1 MKRSPMLAIFLIAFV
16 GMLGYGI
23 IIPITPFY
31 AKSFGASE
39 TTIGLLIGCY
49 ALAQFI
55 AAPILGRLSDRFGRR
70 PILLVSI
77 AGTFGSLLLFG
88 MANSLVLL
96 FAGRLLDGATGG
108 NISIAQAYV
117 SDVTTEENRARGMG
131 IIGAALGMGFIVG
144 PAIGGFLSAG
154 GNYQLPIFVAAGI
167 SALSFVLTAILL
179 PEPERQPRA
188 EGPLA
193 AAQART
199 SDLRRLW
206 RGLRNPRIGRLLLVT
221 LLIGLAF
228 TAFETTFALFAA
240 ARLEFGSMETG
251 YTLAYIGIVIAVIQG
266 GLIRRLAKRFGEAR
280 MIVGG
285 AALLGL
291 GLLMLGFIRDTWQLL
306 AVGMVIAAGEGV
318 LTPSLSSLVSRRSL
332 PHERGAHLGLYQSM
346 GSIGRIAAP
355 LTATWLLDRAG
366 LAVPYLIGGALVLA
380 GAVVALGLL
389 SEAAPEPALPASQ
402 QA

>member
-31 AKSFGASE
+31 AKSFGASD
-39 TTIGLLIGCY
+39 TMIGLLIGSY

-70 PILLVSI
+70 PILLLSI
-77 AGTFGSLLLFG
+77 AGTIGSLLLFG
-88 MANSLVLL
+88 QADSMVLL

-108 NISIAQAYV
+108 NIAIAQAYV
-117 SDVTTEENRARGMG
+117 ADVTTEENRARGMG
-131 IIGAALGMGFIVG
+131 VIGAALGMGFIVG

-167 SALSFVLTAILL
+167 SFVSLLMTAVGL
-179 PEPERQPRA
+179 PEAKRQQ
-188 EGPLA
+188 A
-193 AAQART
+193 AVETQGRT

-206 RGLRNPRIGRLLLVT
+206 RGMRNPRIGRLLLVT

-266 GLIRRLAKRFGEAR
+266 GLIRRLAKRYGEAR
-280 MIVGG
+280 LIVGG

-291 GLLMLGFIRDTWQLL
+291 GLLMLGFIADTWQLL

-332 PHERGAHLGLYQSM
+332 PHERGEHLGLYQSM

-366 LAVPYLIGGALVLA
+366 LAVPYLLGGALVLA
-380 GAVVALGLL
+380 GAGVALGLL
-389 SEAAPEPALPASQ
+389 RDEAPEPALAGQ